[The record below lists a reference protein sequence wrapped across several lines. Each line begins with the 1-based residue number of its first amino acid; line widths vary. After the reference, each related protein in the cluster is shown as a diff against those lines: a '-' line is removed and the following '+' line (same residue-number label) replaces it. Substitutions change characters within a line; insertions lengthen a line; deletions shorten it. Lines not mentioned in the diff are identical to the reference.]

1 MRFLWKK
8 GGLLFVI
15 IVGVIYLFMKP
26 SQTETPW
33 KNLTDA
39 EKQEVITLL
48 AETKPEE
55 MYFPSCLPE
64 GMRLYHAE
72 AITDG
77 DTVSVECYFQKNI
90 LGKSK
95 RLDVSLTEMTSESL
109 WFLQSNDAAYIAKQ
123 SGMEEGLTLQEGTYQ
138 FQENQLGN
146 TLCWKQGNL
155 TCILRG
161 EMQEKDMKKIAESV
175 QPI

>member
-15 IVGVIYLFMKP
+15 LVGVLYLFLKP
-26 SQTETPW
+26 SQTETIW
-33 KNLTDA
+33 KELSDTDR
-39 EKQEVITLL
+39 QEVTTLL

-55 MYFPSCLPE
+55 MYFPTTMPE
-64 GMRLYHAE
+64 EMELSHAE
-72 AITDG
+72 ARTED
-77 DTVSVECYFQKNI
+77 DTVTVECYFEKYI
-90 LGKSK
+90 HEHKSRHDFSPPEIK
-95 RLDVSLTEMTSESL
+95 TESL

-123 SGMEEGLTLQEGTYQ
+123 SGMEEGQALQEGTYQ
-138 FQENQLGN
+138 FQKSQLGN

-175 QPI
+175 QPV